1 MKRDRKEPA
10 DRPAGRRTEAR
21 GGTGSESGRKRSKG
35 KVTSTTI
42 RLKSPFVAL
51 SEFAARAIKP
61 HTRLMLRRRRRR
73 RITLAENRKGCQ
85 ETTGKVALLGRTET
99 E

>member
-1 MKRDRKEPA
+1 ME
-10 DRPAGRRTEAR
+10 
-21 GGTGSESGRKRSKG
+21 G
-35 KVTSTTI
+35 KVTSTMI

-73 RITLAENRKGCQ
+73 RRITLAENRKGCQ